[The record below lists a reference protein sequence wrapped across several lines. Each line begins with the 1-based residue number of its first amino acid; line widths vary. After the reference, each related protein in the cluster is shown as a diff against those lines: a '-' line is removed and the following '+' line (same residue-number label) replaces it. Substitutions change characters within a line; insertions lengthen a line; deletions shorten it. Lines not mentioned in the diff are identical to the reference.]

1 MASDVGFP
9 KATGMKWSRREAL
22 SLALLPI
29 FEAGCVHGRPQA
41 RLLPSRRPLQK
52 PFEADLPIIP
62 VLKPVRQDAAADYY
76 ELTAQ
81 PASARIL
88 PGLNTGIWGHNGIF
102 PGPTIE
108 ARTGRPVVLRLRN
121 RLPVPIVNHLHGG
134 RTPPESDGYPTDL
147 LLPAGFVNSHLHD
160 PMARIAQEQRD
171 HFYPNNQRAATLWY
185 HDHRMDFTAPQVWR
199 GLAGFY
205 ILRDDEE
212 SKLPLPRGDKE
223 IAVLICDRSFDAD
236 GSFLYPSLDSSLLDR
251 PGVAG
256 DYMGGVLGDVI
267 LVNGA
272 PWPKLEVANTKY
284 RFRILNASNARRYEL
299 ALDPHPPGGPA
310 FVQIGSDG
318 GLLAAPVN
326 HRSIKLA
333 PAERFDLIV
342 DFSKYAIGSAV
353 RLLNRAGDGAAG
365 QIMRFHVARQERDDS
380 VIPAQLSRLAFPNP
394 RDAVATRVFNFS
406 YRGMQGWT
414 INGKPFDPAR
424 MDARPKLDTTEIWR
438 LQTDFSHPLHLHLVH
453 FQVLSHSGR
462 PGPYDA
468 GWKDT
473 IDLGPG
479 QTANILA
486 RFSGHRGRY
495 VFHCHNLEHED
506 MAMMGNFEVV

>member
-1 MASDVGFP
+1 MLR
-9 KATGMKWSRREAL
+9 SRIP
-22 SLALLPI
+22 LP
-29 FEAGCVHGRPQA
+29 
-41 RLLPSRRPLQK
+41 K
-52 PFEADLPIIP
+52 PFEISLPLIP
-62 VLKPVRQDAAADYY
+62 LLKPASIDATTDHYDVTVRPSD
-76 ELTAQ
+76 
-81 PASARIL
+81 ARIL
-88 PGLNTGIWGHNGIF
+88 PGATSRIWGYNGMF

-108 ARTGRPVVLRLRN
+108 ARSGRKVVLHLRN
-121 RLPVPIVNHLHGG
+121 GLPVPIVNHLHGG

-147 LLPAGFVNSHLHD
+147 VLPAGGFPQSHMHD
-160 PMARIAQEQRD
+160 PMAKISEGAHD
-171 HFYPNNQRAATLWY
+171 YVYPNDQRAATLWY
-185 HDHRMDFTAPQVWR
+185 HDHRMDFTGAQVWK

-205 ILRDDEE
+205 ILRDQAEE
-212 SKLPLPRGDKE
+212 QLHLPRSDKE
-223 IAVLICDRSFDAD
+223 IPLLICDRSFDQD
-236 GSFLYPSLDSSLLDR
+236 GSFLYPALDPSLQDR
-251 PGVAG
+251 PGVSM

-284 RFRILNASNARRYEL
+284 RLRVLNASNARRYDL
-299 ALDPHPPGGPA
+299 ALDPPPAGGPS

-318 GLLAAPVN
+318 GLLAAPMA
-326 HRSIKLA
+326 HRTIRIA
-333 PAERFDLIV
+333 PAERFDLVV
-342 DFSKYAIGSAV
+342 DFSKYRLGSTV
-353 RLLNRAGDGAAG
+353 TLVNTAGDGALG
-365 QIMRFHVARQERDDS
+365 QVMRFHVTRQERDDS
-380 VIPAQLSRLAFPNP
+380 TIPSRFPDTGFP
-394 RDAVATRVFNFS
+394 KPSDAVMTRIFDFS
-406 YRGMQGWT
+406 YKGMLGWT
-414 INGKPFDPAR
+414 INGKPFDPVR

-479 QTANILA
+479 QTANILV
-486 RFSGHRGRY
+486 RFTGYRGRY